1 MFDLT
6 GKVALV
12 TGAAGGIGKVVSIY
26 LAKQGAKIALAD
38 ISEEKLK
45 EVSDE
50 INNNNGE
57 SMYVKMDVR
66 SNDSIE
72 EAVKAAA
79 DKLGGIDILVN
90 GAGILGTLSIE
101 EMERDG
107 EWNRV
112 LDVNLTGAF
121 FVSQYALPYLK
132 ESSAGR
138 IINISSISGR
148 NGGFEG
154 SMAYVASKGGMV
166 AITRG
171 MARHLAPYGI
181 TVNAVNPATT
191 ATDMIDGYTPERVAN
206 QLKHI
211 LLGRLGTPEEMAAAV
226 CYLAS
231 DEAGFTTGLMFD
243 VNGGAYFG

>member
-1 MFDLT
+1 
-6 GKVALV
+6 
-12 TGAAGGIGKVVSIY
+12 
-26 LAKQGAKIALAD
+26 
-38 ISEEKLK
+38 
-45 EVSDE
+45 
-50 INNNNGE
+50 
-57 SMYVKMDVR
+57 
-66 SNDSIE
+66 
-72 EAVKAAA
+72 
-79 DKLGGIDILVN
+79 
-90 GAGILGTLSIE
+90 
-101 EMERDG
+101 
-107 EWNRV
+107 
-112 LDVNLTGAF
+112 
-121 FVSQYALPYLK
+121 
-132 ESSAGR
+132 
-138 IINISSISGR
+138 
-148 NGGFEG
+148 
-154 SMAYVASKGGMV
+154 MV